1 MNKEEIME
9 EIIVTLANDIEL
21 CKRVKEETDAEVLT
35 IREAF
40 KNSKHNDIEDL
51 IVSLTHVP
59 LDNPN
64 KIPVTKELTDVLGN
78 IGAMCVVYML
88 MVDRMAADGADVNV
102 ETEPFLMLARRLTA
116 IIGAVQ
122 GI

>member
-9 EIIVTLANDIEL
+9 EIVLTLANDIEL

-40 KNSKHNDIEDL
+40 KNSKHNDIEEL
-51 IVSLTHVP
+51 ISSLTHIP

-88 MVDRMAADGADVNV
+88 MVDRMAADGADVDV